1 MGKSS
6 SAEKL
11 VLVSSWMMQ
20 HRLDTDP
27 IVTHQ
32 RRCGSSLTADSD
44 AFRVPSSRISWTLA
58 QENDRCVPPWPH
70 YKRKVV
76 EFLRT
81 PWPIRNEMRVT
92 RASGAYVAL
101 TTHARQPEIVADST
115 CSQAARTM
123 RPRSRGLEPYFL
135 ILENLHC
142 GIVGWIKIRQK
153 RIDSWIHAG
162 GTIIRKRVKCD
173 RLDWKN

>member
-1 MGKSS
+1 MY
-6 SAEKL
+6 
-11 VLVSSWMMQ
+11 
-20 HRLDTDP
+20 RLDTDP

-32 RRCGSSLTADSD
+32 RRCASSLTADSD

-58 QENDRCVPPWPH
+58 QENDRCVPPWPY

-101 TTHARQPEIVADST
+101 AHARQPEIVADST

-123 RPRSRGLEPYFL
+123 RPRSRGLEPCFL

-142 GIVGWIKIRQK
+142 GIVGAVAWIKIRQK
-153 RIDSWIHAG
+153 RIDWWIRTG
-162 GTIIRKRVKCD
+162 GMIIRKRVKYD